1 MYARGYWGPQ
11 DFTVGAYYAGA
22 IICFLFLVGIV
33 FAEKKYVWWLV
44 PLSVLS
50 LMLSWGDSFSSFNY
64 FMFDYFP
71 GYNKFRSVN
80 FRVGYYSFRH
90 ALVRDVRDW
99 KVCWLKVGARKRRRN
114 CSGLYPSRSALC
126 LIFIAVGGFGSFLK
140 PEEAQLP
147 VWFRNAST
155 ERPDSFIAI

>member
-1 MYARGYWGPQ
+1 MANYARGYWGPQ

-80 FRVGYYSFRH
+80 F
-90 ALVRDVRDW
+90 ALVIILFAMPLLGMLGLESLLAKGWSKETQKKLLWPVSITLGALPDFNRGWWIW
-99 KVCWLKVGARKRRRN
+99 KF
-114 CSGLYPSRSALC
+114 P
-126 LIFIAVGGFGSFLK
+126 
-140 PEEAQLP
+140 
-147 VWFRNAST
+147 
-155 ERPDSFIAI
+155 